1 MNNFKIMSKISKIFI
16 VFILMFCII
25 SANVRA
31 ELILDTSEFGSV
43 TETLAAIPEK
53 AGEITLKISKENLK
67 ENDVKLEI
75 PADRGIT
82 GITLLPAD
90 ETKTLSLPWIERI
103 CANGVPLTIGEG
115 IILENSSIYGGACV
129 SGADVRLE
137 TSSVKLSGTVG
148 FVFGGGFAENGGSS
162 EVAETSVTVAEGA
175 LVYYEI
181 FGGGH
186 AAGPD
191 SRTVSDRTNVL
202 LLGTTDYLLGAG
214 FAEDGADSQ
223 CTQTSVFIGGTGDV
237 EVALFAGGSAAGE
250 GSRSSVDSSF
260 ARLEGFAHW
269 AFPGDFAFG
278 GGETR
283 LERAGRL
290 EISSAGSAVNAYL
303 GSFASDSGSSAWMNT
318 AELMNCGAVE
328 LVIKRG
334 EGTDGGSA
342 KTMIMADFPCSEQ

>member
-1 MNNFKIMSKISKIFI
+1 MSKYSKI
-16 VFILMFCII
+16 V
-25 SANVRA
+25 
-31 ELILDTSEFGSV
+31 ELILLILCIKFSCVSADLTLEASDLGSV
-43 TETLAAIPEK
+43 SEALAAVSEN
-53 AGEITLKISKENLK
+53 AGEVTLRISLENLK
-67 ENDVKLEI
+67 ENDSKLEI

-90 ETKTLSLPWIERI
+90 ETKTLSLPGIERI
-103 CANGVPLTIGEG
+103 CANGVPLTIGNG
-115 IILENSSIYGGACV
+115 IVLENASIYGGACV
-129 SGADVRLE
+129 SGTDIRLE
-137 TSSVKLSGTVG
+137 TSSVTILGTVG

-162 EVAETSVTVAEGA
+162 AVSETSVTIAEGA
-175 LVYYEI
+175 LVYYEV

-186 AAGPD
+186 AAGTG
-191 SRTVSDRTNVL
+191 SRAASDQTKIS

-214 FAEDGADSQ
+214 FAEDGGSSE
-223 CTQTSVFIGGTGDV
+223 CTRTSVLIGETGDV
-237 EVALFAGGSAAGE
+237 EVALFAGGSAAGK
-250 GSRSSVDSSF
+250 GSRSSVDNSF

-290 EISSAGSAVNAYL
+290 EISSAGSAVNAYI
-303 GSFASDSGSSAWMNT
+303 GSFSSDSGSSAWMNT
-318 AELMNCGAVE
+318 AELMNCGTVE

-342 KTMIMADFPCSEQ
+342 KTMIMADFPCSEQQDN